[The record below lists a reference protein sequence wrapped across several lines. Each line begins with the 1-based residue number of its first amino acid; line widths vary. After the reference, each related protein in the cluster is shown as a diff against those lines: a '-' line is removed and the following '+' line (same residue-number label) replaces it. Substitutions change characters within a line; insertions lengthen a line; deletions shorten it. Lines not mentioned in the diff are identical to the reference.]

1 MQNNEWHTRY
11 MDRENGNRNVDIYYD
26 KYGRRIQTGREW
38 DPVRLPASVRD
49 RISRRY
55 HEENYSAYRIER
67 PGKHV
72 FFQITL
78 AANRK
83 VIYIDERG
91 REVRYY

>member
-11 MDRENGNRNVDIYYD
+11 VDRQNDNRNVDVYYD
-26 KYGRRIQTGREW
+26 KYGRRIQTGREG
-38 DPVRLPASVRD
+38 DPLRLPAPLRD

-67 PGKHV
+67 PGKRP
-72 FFQITL
+72 FYQITL